1 MRIRKRQV
9 PFPLSSLSPI
19 PISDPLINLN
29 QPPPVV
35 VQLYHYDPSRNDAV
49 NLHPQGNPSREPY
62 PATHFTPQPS
72 DRPVNHRLSP
82 IGAGNINRRT
92 DGCDFSDADNR
103 NDHKDTMNNKKKEDR
118 LELFLKDGED
128 NNKGDDISKGSTPS
142 AEANSRFS
150 FPESTISSTSPSQV
164 VMKTSYWCEGEK
176 VFPLKKR
183 KGSFLPGEEED
194 GNYHDYHHKEQ
205 HNKKITTNVIK
216 TVKAK
221 TAQKK
226 ESNSSRKNDDIS
238 NQQQYDDDH
247 HNQHNHQL
255 GSNNSGKSNKK
266 GRGGALVEGSRCSRV
281 NGRGWRCCQQTLVGY
296 SLCEHHLGKGRLRS
310 MTSVRSRSML
320 AKSSPSSSSAA
331 TAITTAQMGSLHE
344 VKQEKEPKLHRN
356 VERMIRDSIIINEE
370 DDDEDDDE
378 DDYDDDDDDE
388 DYGEHDFE
396 KNKNKNKK
404 KPLRIANK
412 KRVKLG
418 MVKARSISSLLG
430 QTNSCTTST
439 GTTGAISMADSKY

>member
-35 VQLYHYDPSRNDAV
+35 VQLHHYDPSRNDAV

-128 NNKGDDISKGSTPS
+128 NKGDDISKGSTPS

-183 KGSFLPGEEED
+183 RGSFLPGEEED
-194 GNYHDYHHKEQ
+194 GNNYHDYHHKEQ

-281 NGRGWRCCQQTLVGY
+281 NGRGWRCCQQTLISKCY
-296 SLCEHHLGKGRLRS
+296 
-310 MTSVRSRSML
+310 
-320 AKSSPSSSSAA
+320 
-331 TAITTAQMGSLHE
+331 
-344 VKQEKEPKLHRN
+344 
-356 VERMIRDSIIINEE
+356 RDLDREIE
-370 DDDEDDDE
+370 DVDVTK
-378 DDYDDDDDDE
+378 
-388 DYGEHDFE
+388 H
-396 KNKNKNKK
+396 
-404 KPLRIANK
+404 
-412 KRVKLG
+412 
-418 MVKARSISSLLG
+418 
-430 QTNSCTTST
+430 
-439 GTTGAISMADSKY
+439 